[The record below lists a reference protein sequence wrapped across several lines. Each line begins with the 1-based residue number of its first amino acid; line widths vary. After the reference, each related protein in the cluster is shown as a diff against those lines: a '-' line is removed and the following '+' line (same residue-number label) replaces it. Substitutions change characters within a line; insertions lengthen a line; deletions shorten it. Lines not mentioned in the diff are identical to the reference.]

1 MAQSLNKFMFNTE
14 NTTHEEAVRLLNER
28 LSKEVDLY
36 NTISSY
42 QKMESVSIR
51 DKAAANRL
59 LYDLYNDVIQGE
71 IAQQLRQNP
80 FSFPSVKAVNKFIDQ

>member
-1 MAQSLNKFMFNTE
+1 
-14 NTTHEEAVRLLNER
+14 
-28 LSKEVDLY
+28 
-36 NTISSY
+36 
-42 QKMESVSIR
+42 MESVSIR